1 MSQLTGNPYFTAV
14 SLIRMHMSVRLLTAY
29 FQGFGLAGLATFG
42 RMAQQGL
49 KRGAVLLRRRMLV
62 ELEVT
67 KNDDA
72 YPWLL
77 QWMYQRGHA
86 LSSEA
91 AADAARYV
99 IAAATGLELGF

>member
-1 MSQLTGNPYFTAV
+1 MSG
-14 SLIRMHMSVRLLTAY
+14 RLLTAY

-91 AADAARYV
+91 AADAAQYV